1 MKKLM
6 MFCCFA
12 FLLCSCASINVKK
25 PDIGNVKKIAILSV
39 TGNEEFIDIEEVKEK
54 KETLM
59 SFIGD
64 VIKDNVEYFTE
75 EQVTI
80 VTHGANELHKAL
92 SSIDGWAVVPFEET
106 LNSEDVKAFFAS
118 GAIQKTAEAIEHAE
132 NSLHMGSKIHNAK
145 KPRYVTPAGMEPIPY
160 NYIVPSGHYYVN
172 DTKVEDFILKPV
184 GELCEKLNVDAIAI
198 ADFQFAYEKG
208 MMTTLMNRVTPIVRV
223 DVALVD
229 KSGNKI
235 LYSDRG
241 WEEFEGDDYVRYNKG
256 GVEMKASG
264 TVDVYRATINK
275 AMEGFKKKAAA
286 KLGK

>member
-1 MKKLM
+1 MKKL
-6 MFCCFA
+6 FVLCSLA
-12 FLLCSCASINVKK
+12 FLLCSCAGINVKN
-25 PDIGNVKKIAILSV
+25 PEIGTVKKIAILSV

-59 SFIGD
+59 SFVGGI
-64 VIKDNVEYFTE
+64 IKDNVEYFTE

-80 VTHGANELHKAL
+80 VTHGANELHKTL
-92 SSIDGWAVVPFEET
+92 SSIDGWTVVPFEET
-106 LNSEDVKAFFAS
+106 LNNEDVKAFFAS

-132 NSLHMGSKIHNAK
+132 NHMNMGKVHNAK
-145 KPRYVTPAGMEPIPY
+145 KPRYVTPAGMEALPY

-172 DTKVEDFILKPV
+172 NTKVEDFILKPV
-184 GELCEKLNVDAIAI
+184 GELCEKLGVDAIAI
-198 ADFQFAYEKG
+198 ADFQFAYKTG
-208 MMTTLMNRVTPIVRV
+208 MMTKLMNRVTPIVRV

-241 WEEFEGDDYVRYNKG
+241 WEDFEGDDYVRFNKG

-275 AMEGFKKKAAA
+275 AMEGFKKKASD
-286 KLGK
+286 KLK